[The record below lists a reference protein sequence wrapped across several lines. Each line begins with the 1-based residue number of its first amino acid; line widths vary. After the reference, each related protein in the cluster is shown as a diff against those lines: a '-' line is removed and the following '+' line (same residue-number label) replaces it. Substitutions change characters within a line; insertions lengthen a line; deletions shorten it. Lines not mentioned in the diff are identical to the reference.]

1 MATIF
6 TASFEAIFL
15 LWQPGM
21 SRLDHMLPA
30 SDINFAR
37 ACLVLK
43 IFQDFP
49 SHRIFGRMHE
59 ALNIDK
65 K

>member
-1 MATIF
+1 MPLE
-6 TASFEAIFL
+6 SK
-15 LWQPGM
+15 QGP
-21 SRLDHMLPA
+21 SLDPE
-30 SDINFAR
+30 NF
-37 ACLVLK
+37 VK
-43 IFQDFP
+43 KTVNSP

>member
-1 MATIF
+1 MNLGR
-6 TASFEAIFL
+6 S
-15 LWQPGM
+15 
-21 SRLDHMLPA
+21 LDA
-30 SDINFAR
+30 KFFAKKT
-37 ACLVLK
+37 V
-43 IFQDFP
+43 DSP